1 MMKAF
6 DPQSQQQS
14 TSETT
19 SDKILKS
26 FRSETPVVNRKVA
39 FASAAAGA
47 GAIVSISLYTLL
59 SNLSFIEGMS
69 PEDQAALK
77 ISLFTIV
84 ESAITLVVGYQVKPG
99 YGDGV
104 VVEKEE
110 EDPKSS

>member
-1 MMKAF
+1 MTTTF
-6 DPQSQQQS
+6 DPNTQEQS
-14 TSETT
+14 TSAAT
-19 SDKILKS
+19 SHKTLKVLK
-26 FRSETPVVNRKVA
+26 SETPAVNRKVA

-47 GAIVSISLYTLL
+47 GAVLSISLYTLL
-59 SNLSFIEGMS
+59 SNLSFVESMS

-104 VVEKEE
+104 VEE
-110 EDPKSS
+110 ESEDPEPS